1 MRKRTGYRE
10 EKFFVRKG
18 RQEETDADQMEMHRT
33 EIPQE
38 KKRIRESRE
47 EKGKYP

>member
-18 RQEETDADQMEMHRT
+18 RQEETDADQMEMHR
-33 EIPQE
+33 EQRYHRR
-38 KKRIRESRE
+38 KR
-47 EKGKYP
+47 G